1 MKSDS
6 EIWRCASLL
15 VDQYGEMA
23 LNGAAIRADQL
34 AREGD
39 REGRFMWLKVTR
51 AVEEL
56 LSDEI
61 PKGASVH

>member
-1 MKSDS
+1 MKSNN

-23 LNGAAIRADQL
+23 LNGAAIKADQL

-39 REGRFMWLKVTR
+39 QKGRFMWLKVTR

-61 PKGASVH
+61 PHDVSVH